1 MNAASAAARRA
12 VLLGVGNILLTD
24 EGVGVKSVL
33 RFADENVLPAG
44 VEVLDGGTCA
54 MEMLEEL
61 ENLDLLVVADCVRV
75 GQPPA
80 SVVVLTGD
88 EVPAFFRQRLSP
100 HQVGLS
106 DVFATL
112 LLTGRAPR
120 AIVVIGVQ
128 PVAIE
133 TGLALTPE
141 VEAAVPRVLAAIGD
155 AFEREGYPVVPR
167 ALLGVAA

>member
-1 MNAASAAARRA
+1 MNAPGRRA

-33 RFADENVLPAG
+33 RFASENALPEG

-75 GQPPA
+75 GKPPA

-128 PVAIE
+128 PVAI
-133 TGLALTPE
+133 GLGMELTPE
-141 VEAAVPRVLAAIGD
+141 VEAAVPQVLAAIAD
-155 AFEREGYPVVPR
+155 AFTHEGYAVVPR
-167 ALLGVAA
+167 PALGAAA